1 LIMGNKTTVDRFAL
15 SKNNIYKSKTTMENW
30 STVFTPNPLT
40 WLLPFGTPSV
50 LQALDY
56 QAEVP
61 AGGLVSERPQEAEI
75 AAAVSPRKQ

>member
-1 LIMGNKTTVDRFAL
+1 
-15 SKNNIYKSKTTMENW
+15 MENW

-61 AGGLVSERPQEAEI
+61 AGGLVSERPQESEI
-75 AAAVSPRKQ
+75 VAAGSPRQQ